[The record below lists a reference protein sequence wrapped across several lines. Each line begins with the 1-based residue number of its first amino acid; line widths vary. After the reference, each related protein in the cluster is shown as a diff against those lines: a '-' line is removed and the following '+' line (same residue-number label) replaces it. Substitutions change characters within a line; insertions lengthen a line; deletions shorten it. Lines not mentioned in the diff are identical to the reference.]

1 MTSRWKRGGD
11 AGLAAAFALL
21 AFLSAHAVTNN
32 VELDYRDFDTWGY
45 ILVIAQAV
53 PLAWRSVAPRTVLW
67 TVTAVFFVTAGVGY
81 PADVSFFPLIVA
93 LYTVGAS
100 LPRRQ
105 AFVHGGLAA
114 GVILVWTMIGVV
126 ATDYVSW
133 TAPVTVALGAIV
145 PIVFGLTERRRREKL
160 TAFELSAE
168 RRQQA
173 SRIAAADAVR
183 AERARIAREL
193 HDVVAHEMTVMTL
206 QAEGARRRIA
216 KTDPDVA
223 DALATISD
231 SGRKGLAEMQ
241 RMIGVLR
248 TSERELEHEA
258 EQLTGRAREPAL
270 VGTTDRDDLAPMPSL
285 AAIPALVK
293 QVEDS
298 GLPVRLAIT
307 GTSHVPAGVE
317 LSAYR
322 IIQESLT
329 NALKYAGGGATATV
343 TVRRRREAVSVTI
356 EDDGRGA
363 ISEAIL
369 SSGGNGLAGMKERV
383 AALGGRI
390 ELGARRGGGYRV
402 HAVLPV
408 SDDQVISARSAQQS
422 DDGPHDTMTPVVR
435 R

>member
-1 MTSRWKRGGD
+1 MTTRWKRGGD
-11 AGLAAAFALL
+11 AGIALAFALL
-21 AFLSAHAVTNN
+21 AFLSARAVSNQ
-32 VELDYRDFDTWGY
+32 VELDYRDFDTLGY
-45 ILVIAQAV
+45 SLVVAQAL
-53 PLAWRSVAPRTVLW
+53 PLAWRSLAPRRVLW
-67 TVTAVFFVTAGVGY
+67 LVTAVFVVTAGMGY

-105 AFVHGGLAA
+105 AFMHGGAA
-114 GVILVWTMIGVV
+114 ATVILTWTMIGVV
-126 ATDYVSW
+126 ATNYVPW
-133 TAPVTVALGAIV
+133 TAPVTVALGAII
-145 PIVFGLTERRRREKL
+145 PILFGLSERRRRETL
-160 TAFELSAE
+160 TEFELSAE

-173 SRIAAADAVR
+173 ARMAAADAVR

-206 QAEGARRRIA
+206 QAEGVRRRLA
-216 KTDPDVA
+216 KSDPDVA

-248 TSERELEHEA
+248 TSERELQDEA
-258 EQLTGRAREPAL
+258 AELTGRTREPAL
-270 VGTTDRDDLAPMPSL
+270 VGTADEDDLAPMPSL
-285 AAIPALVK
+285 ATIPALVK

-307 GTSHVPAGVE
+307 GTTHVPAGVE

-329 NALKYAGGGATATV
+329 NALKYAGSGATAMV
-343 TVRRRREAVSVTI
+343 TVRRRREAVTVTI

-363 ISEAIL
+363 ISDVV
-369 SSGGNGLAGMKERV
+369 STSGGHGLAGMRERV
-383 AALGGRI
+383 ASLGGRI
-390 ELGARRGGGYRV
+390 ELGPRRGGGYRV

-408 SDDQVISARSAQQS
+408 SDDQVVAQRTAP
-422 DDGPHDTMTPVVR
+422 GLGKL
-435 R
+435 

>member
-1 MTSRWKRGGD
+1 MTTRWKRGGD
-11 AGLAAAFALL
+11 AGIALAFALL
-21 AFLSAHAVTNN
+21 AFLSAHAVASQ
-32 VELDYRDFDTWGY
+32 VELEYREFDTLGY
-45 ILVIAQAV
+45 LLVVAQAV
-53 PLAWRSVAPRTVLW
+53 PLAWRSVAPRRVLW
-67 TVTAVFFVTAGVGY
+67 LVTAIFFVTAGVGY

-105 AFVHGGLAA
+105 AFIHGGAAA

-126 ATDYVSW
+126 ATDYVPW
-133 TAPVTVALGAIV
+133 TAPVSVALGAIV
-145 PIVFGLTERRRREKL
+145 PILFGLSERRRREAL
-160 TAFELSAE
+160 TEFQLSAE

-173 SRIAAADAVR
+173 ARIAAADAVR

-216 KTDPDVA
+216 TTDPDVA

-231 SGRKGLAEMQ
+231 SGRKGLVEMQ

-248 TSERELEHEA
+248 TSERELQDEA
-258 EQLTGRAREPAL
+258 AELTGRTREPAL
-270 VGTTDRDDLAPMPSL
+270 VGSADEDDLAPMPSL

-298 GLPVRLAIT
+298 GLPVRLEIT
-307 GTSHVPAGVE
+307 GTAHVPAGVE

-329 NALKYAGGGATATV
+329 NALKYAGSGATATV
-343 TVRRRREAVSVTI
+343 TVRRRRDAVTVTV

-363 ISEAIL
+363 ISDVV
-369 SSGGNGLAGMKERV
+369 STSGGNGLAGMRERV
-383 AALGGRI
+383 ASLGGRI
-390 ELGARRGGGYRV
+390 ELGPRRGGGYRV

-408 SDDQVISARSAQQS
+408 SDDQVVAQRSAPEL
-422 DDGPHDTMTPVVR
+422 GKL
-435 R
+435 

>member
-1 MTSRWKRGGD
+1 MTSLWKRGGD
-11 AGLAAAFALL
+11 AGIAVAFALL
-21 AFLSAHAVTNN
+21 AFLSAHAVASQ
-32 VELDYRDFDTWGY
+32 VELEYREFDTVGY
-45 ILVIAQAV
+45 ALVVAQAL
-53 PLAWRSVAPRTVLW
+53 PLAWRSVAPRRVLW
-67 TVTAVFFVTAGVGY
+67 LVTAIFFVTAGLGY

-105 AFVHGGLAA
+105 AFVHGGAAA
-114 GVILVWTMIGVV
+114 GVILTWTMVGVV
-126 ATDYVSW
+126 ATDYVPW
-133 TAPVTVALGAIV
+133 TAPVSVALGAIV
-145 PIVFGLTERRRREKL
+145 PILFGLSERRRRERL
-160 TAFELSAE
+160 TEFELSAE

-173 SRIAAADAVR
+173 ARIAAADAVR

-206 QAEGARRRIA
+206 QAEGVRRRLA
-216 KTDPDVA
+216 NSDPDVA

-248 TSERELEHEA
+248 TSERELQNEA
-258 EQLTGRAREPAL
+258 AELTGRTREPAL
-270 VGTTDRDDLAPMPSL
+270 VGTTDEDDLAPMPSL

-307 GTSHVPAGVE
+307 GTTHVPAGVE

-329 NALKYAGGGATATV
+329 NALKYAGSGATATV
-343 TVRRRREAVSVTI
+343 TVRRRREAVTVTV

-363 ISEAIL
+363 ISDVV
-369 SSGGNGLAGMKERV
+369 STSGGNGLAGMRERV

-390 ELGARRGGGYRV
+390 ELGPRRGGGYRV

-408 SDDQVISARSAQQS
+408 SDDQVVAQRTAT
-422 DDGPHDTMTPVVR
+422 GLGKL
-435 R
+435 

>member
-1 MTSRWKRGGD
+1 MTTRWKRGGD
-11 AGLAAAFALL
+11 AGIAIAFAALAA
-21 AFLSAHAVTNN
+21 LSAIAVSHN
-32 VELDYRDFDTWGY
+32 VELDYREFDVWGY
-45 ILVIAQAV
+45 VLVVAQAL
-53 PLAWRSVAPRTVLW
+53 PLAWRSVAPRLVLW
-67 TVTAVFFVTAGVGY
+67 LVTGIFFVTAGMGY

-100 LPRRQ
+100 LPRKQ
-105 AFVHGGLAA
+105 AFVSGGLAA
-114 GVILVWTMIGVV
+114 AVILGWTMVGVV
-126 ATDYVSW
+126 ATDYVPW
-133 TAPVTVALGAIV
+133 TAPVTVALGATI
-145 PIVFGLTERRRREKL
+145 PIIFGLSERRRRDKL
-160 TAFELSAE
+160 TELEVASA

-173 SRIAAADAVR
+173 DRMAASDAVR

-231 SGRKGLAEMQ
+231 SGRKGLVEMQ

-248 TSERELEHEA
+248 TSERELEDEA
-258 EQLTGRAREPAL
+258 AELSGRARTPPL
-270 VGTTDRDDLAPMPSL
+270 VGTNDNDVLAPMPSL

-298 GLPVRLAIT
+298 GLPVRLTIT

-329 NALKYAGGGATATV
+329 NALKYAGEGATATV
-343 TVRRRREAVSVTI
+343 TVRRRRDEVSVVV
-356 EDDGRGA
+356 EDDGRGV
-363 ISEAIL
+363 ISDAVS
-369 SSGGNGLAGMKERV
+369 SSGGNGLAGMRERV
-383 AALGGRI
+383 ASLGGSI
-390 ELGARRGGGYRV
+390 ELGPRRGGGYRV
-402 HAVLPV
+402 QATLPV
-408 SDDQVISARSAQQS
+408 QDDQVVGRRASHEQGQQ
-422 DDGPHDTMTPVVR
+422 
-435 R
+435 

>member
-1 MTSRWKRGGD
+1 GG
-11 AGLAAAFALL
+11 A
-21 AFLSAHAVTNN
+21 T
-32 VELDYRDFDTWGY
+32 
-45 ILVIAQAV
+45 
-53 PLAWRSVAPRTVLW
+53 
-67 TVTAVFFVTAGVGY
+67 
-81 PADVSFFPLIVA
+81 
-93 LYTVGAS
+93 
-100 LPRRQ
+100 
-105 AFVHGGLAA
+105 GGL
-114 GVILVWTMIGVV
+114 IFIWTMIGVF
-126 ATDYVSW
+126 ATDYVPW
-133 TAPVTVALGAIV
+133 TAPASVALAVVV
-145 PIVFGLTERRRREKL
+145 PIIFGLTERGRREKL
-160 TAFELSAE
+160 TEFELSAE

-173 SRIAAADAVR
+173 ARIAAADAVR

-193 HDVVAHEMTVMTL
+193 HDVVAHEVTVMTL

-223 DALATISD
+223 EALATISD

-258 EQLTGRAREPAL
+258 ATLTGRKRAPAL
-270 VGTTDRDDLAPMPSL
+270 VGTTDADDLAPMPSL

-298 GLPVRLAIT
+298 GLPVRLAIA

-329 NALKYAGGGATATV
+329 NALKYAGTGASATV
-343 TVRRRREAVSVTI
+343 TVRRRRDAVTVTV
-356 EDDGRGA
+356 EDDGRGV
-363 ISEAIL
+363 ISDVIS

-390 ELGARRGGGYRV
+390 ELGARQGGGFRV

-408 SDDQVISARSAQQS
+408 TDDQVMGQRTYADRRS
-422 DDGPHDTMTPVVR
+422 R
-435 R
+435 

>member
-1 MTSRWKRGGD
+1 MSIWKRGGD
-11 AGLAAAFALL
+11 AGIALAFAAL
-21 AFLSAHAVTNN
+21 AVLSAHAWTQNF
-32 VELDYRDFDTWGY
+32 EIEYRQFDVLGY
-45 ILVIAQAV
+45 ILVVAQAL

-67 TVTAVFFVTAGVGY
+67 TVAVVWSVTTGLGY
-81 PADVSFFPLIVA
+81 PADVSFFPLAVA

-105 AFVHGGLAA
+105 TFLHGGLAA
-114 GVILVWTMIGVV
+114 ILAFAWTTAGLVT
-126 ATDYVSW
+126 TDYVPW
-133 TAPVTVALGAIV
+133 TAPATVALGVAV
-145 PIVFGLTERRRREKL
+145 PIMFGLTERKRRERL
-160 TAFELSAE
+160 TEYELSTE

-173 SRIAAADAVR
+173 ARIGAADAVR

-216 KTDPDVA
+216 KTDPDVV

-248 TSERELEHEA
+248 TSERELENEA
-258 EQLTGRAREPAL
+258 AELTGRTRAPAL

-298 GLPVRLAIT
+298 GLPVRLAIA

-329 NALKYAGGGATATV
+329 NALKYAGTGASATV
-343 TVRRRREAVSVTI
+343 TVRRRRDAVTVTV
-356 EDDGRGA
+356 EDDGRGV
-363 ISEAIL
+363 ISEAVA

-390 ELGARRGGGYRV
+390 ALGPRQGGGYRV

-408 SDDQVISARSAQQS
+408 TDDQVVGQRTARGQE
-422 DDGPHDTMTPVVR
+422 R
-435 R
+435 

>member
-1 MTSRWKRGGD
+1 MAKWKRGGD
-11 AGLAAAFALL
+11 AGIAIAFAGI
-21 AFLSAHAVTNN
+21 ATLSAHAITSDI
-32 VELDYRDFDTWGY
+32 ELDYREFDTLGY
-45 ILVIAQAV
+45 ILVIAQAL
-53 PLAWRSVAPRTVLW
+53 PLAWRSIAPRTVLW
-67 TVTAVFFVTAGVGY
+67 VVAALWSITAGIGY
-81 PADVSFFPLIVA
+81 TAEVSFFPLLVA

-105 AFVHGGLAA
+105 AFLHGGVV
-114 GVILVWTMIGVV
+114 GGLVFAWTMIGVF
-126 ATDYVSW
+126 ATDYVPW
-133 TAPVTVALGAIV
+133 TAPASVALAVIV
-145 PIVFGLTERRRREKL
+145 PILFGLTERGRRERL
-160 TAFELSAE
+160 TEYELSAE

-173 SRIAAADAVR
+173 ARIAAADAVR

-206 QAEGARRRIA
+206 QAEGARRRLA
-216 KTDPDVA
+216 KTDPTVA

-248 TSERELEHEA
+248 TSERELENEA
-258 EQLTGRAREPAL
+258 AQLTGRTRAPAL
-270 VGTTDRDDLAPMPSL
+270 VGTADQDDLAPMPSL

-298 GLPVRLAIT
+298 GLPVHLAIT

-329 NALKYAGGGATATV
+329 NALKYAGTGASATV
-343 TVRRRREAVSVTI
+343 TVRRRRDAVTVTV
-356 EDDGRGA
+356 EDDGRGV
-363 ISEAIL
+363 ISEAVS

-408 SDDQVISARSAQQS
+408 SDDQVAEQRA
-422 DDGPHDTMTPVVR
+422 VR
-435 R
+435 G